1 MQMTAVVINS
11 GLGDLSI
18 GLEMAGFKVIA
29 SYEADRK
36 AAAVHRSNLDAPVYP
51 LPFEEESI
59 KAVPRA
65 DLLAGRLYQLSPSHT
80 KFTIHEDLKATVKDF
95 LTLLDSCRPR
105 VFFLVFNIS
114 FLKSEQLHAFLN
126 EAAAREYQCK
136 YQILD
141 VARVAGAP
149 VKERMAYMVGTG
161 PEVRSE
167 PELLEDSFPS
177 PLPPEDFLQFK
188 EPINPWYFNI
198 TIDPENIPAYQDRNR
213 FYCWKSHS
221 YVGTE
226 LLWWNYWKIPLVNT
240 EGKLRKITHR
250 EIANLKG
257 FPESYVLPD
266 LTNRSWLYQKLM
278 FAANVQ
284 AIKQIANK
292 IFCGL
297 TKPPWQEHSIPRW
310 KQFEDLFARYL
321 ARLENITNIER
332 TLLSRDLG
340 YDFELQMKNQTL
352 YFELKCYSERRVPA
366 SRIRMTCIRLSIL
379 LKSGKP
385 ILVFANEVPKY
396 IKDQCWEQFQVSIW
410 DVQNLLWQFQKF
422 EDLKNEFIA
431 LLDYSVNDIVPLPPN
446 TDVFQEPLDK
456 ALTIPQAPDPGM
468 HQEAAP
474 EAVPKADTV
483 MVSEVKRKPLDW
495 EERLRHIKPGQEQ
508 FQEYEKFC
516 VDILKFALGSYLTLW
531 EGQEQTDGGLH
542 RFDLCCKI
550 KNGVHQ
556 DFFDSIKHY
565 FNTKYVVF
573 EFKNHND
580 KISQKEIYTTEK
592 YLYGTALRK
601 VAIIISRNGYDD
613 NALRAAKGSLRES
626 GKLILCLTDQDL
638 LKMADI
644 KTRGEEEPA
653 DSLGEMLDAL
663 LIHLEK

>member
-36 AAAVHRSNLDAPVYP
+36 AAAVHRSNLNAPVYS
-51 LPFEEESI
+51 LPFEEGSI

-65 DLLAGRLYQLSPSHT
+65 DLLAGRLYQSPSSHT
-80 KFTIHEDLKATVKDF
+80 KFTIHEDSKATVKDF
-95 LTLLDSCRPR
+95 LTLLDSCHPR
-105 VFFLVFNIS
+105 AFFLIFNVS
-114 FLKSEQLHAFLN
+114 FLKSEQLHSFLK
-126 EAAAREYQCK
+126 EAAGREHQCK

-141 VARVAGAP
+141 VTRATGAP
-149 VKERMAYMVGTG
+149 VKERMVYMVGTG
-161 PEVRSE
+161 PGVRLD
-167 PELLEDSFPS
+167 PELLEDNFPS
-177 PLPPEDFLQFK
+177 PLPPEDLLQFK
-188 EPINPWYFNI
+188 EPVNPWYFNI
-198 TIDPENIPAYQDRNR
+198 TIQDRNR

-240 EGKLRKITHR
+240 GEKLRKITHR
-250 EIANLKG
+250 EIARLKG

-284 AIKQIANK
+284 VIKQIASK
-292 IFCGL
+292 ILCGL
-297 TKPPWQEHSIPRW
+297 TKLPLQEHLIPREI
-310 KQFEDLFARYL
+310 QFEDLFARYL
-321 ARLENITNIER
+321 EELENITNIKR
-332 TLLSRDLG
+332 TLPTRDFG
-340 YDFELQMKNQTL
+340 YDFELQTKSQTL
-352 YFELKCYSERRVPA
+352 YFDLKCYNGRRVPV
-366 SRIRMTCIRLSIL
+366 SRIRTTCKRLSIL
-379 LKSGKP
+379 LERGKP

-446 TDVFQEPLDK
+446 TDVFQESLNK
-456 ALTIPQAPDPGM
+456 ASMISQAPDSGM
-468 HQEAAP
+468 HQEATP
-474 EAVPKADTV
+474 EAVLKAGTGMD
-483 MVSEVKRKPLDW
+483 SEVKRKPLDW
-495 EERLRHIKPGQEQ
+495 EERLRHIEPGQEQ

-516 VDILKFALGSYLTLW
+516 VDILKFTLGSYLTLW
-531 EGQEQTDGGLH
+531 ESQEQTDSGLH

-565 FNTKYVVF
+565 FNTKYIVF
-573 EFKNHND
+573 EFKNHTD

-601 VAIIISRNGYDD
+601 VAIIISRKGYDD

-644 KTRGEEEPA
+644 KTCGEEEPA